1 MIFTAKK
8 PPLYPL
14 WKYEYE
20 MSNFML
26 KHCRHHTNATD
37 ANTPLPAHEDIKDPP
52 PLSTRSAYDVLF
64 LNVWASPF
72 RMTCKPMR
80 AVLKRWRG
88 EKYIFTCFE
97 SEFKMCTCRS
107 DFVKSQVVWQPNV
120 VQYIMSKVVWSM
132 WAGAR
137 MLLCDYCENM
147 GVSYRTFVLA
157 IHVKQDIIQTDCF
170 CMS

>member
-1 MIFTAKK
+1 
-8 PPLYPL
+8 
-14 WKYEYE
+14 

-26 KHCRHHTNATD
+26 KHRRHHTNTTD

-52 PLSTRSAYDVLF
+52 PSTQSVLF

-72 RMTCKPMR
+72 RMTRKCMR
-80 AVLKRWRG
+80 AVLKCWRG
-88 EKYIFTCFE
+88 EKYISTCFE
-97 SEFKMCTCRS
+97 SEFKMFTCRS

-120 VQYIMSKVVWSM
+120 VQYVMSKFVWSM

-137 MLLCDYCENM
+137 MFLCDCCENM

-170 CMS
+170 CMF